1 MTTIALDAMGG
12 DYAPDDIVKGASWI
26 SLDTD
31 INVILVGDEKKI
43 TSRLN
48 ELRHNPENIS
58 VVHAPEVIGMDEKPK
73 DAIEKKPRASVLVAA
88 KLVDDGK
95 AEAIVSAGNTG
106 ACILACSRTFRK
118 IPGISKAAFAAVY
131 PTEIRR
137 GEKDDPFSLILDVGA
152 TISVTAQDLV
162 SFAIMGSAYAA
173 RISKNPKPRVA
184 LLSNGTEEMK
194 GTDEIVEAYKL
205 LKNYQKIQF
214 IGNIEGVDIPKGT
227 ADVVVCSGFSGNLVI
242 KMLEGV
248 SETVMRLAKYAY
260 KKRMLW
266 KLGLFMLQ
274 GAIKQV
280 KDITDW
286 EQYGG
291 APLLGFEKL
300 FIKAHG
306 RSRARATSNAIKV
319 AAKAV
324 RGGLIQEI
332 SSSIKDFSF

>member
-12 DYAPDDIVKGASWI
+12 DYAPDDIVKGAAWI

-43 TSRLN
+43 TERLS
-48 ELRHNPENIS
+48 ELKHNPENLS
-58 VVHAPEVIGMDEKPK
+58 VVHTSQFIGMDEKPK
-73 DAIEKKPRASVLVAA
+73 EAIEQKPEASILVAA
-88 KLVDDGK
+88 RLVADGK
-95 AEAIVSAGNTG
+95 ADALVSAGNTG
-106 ACILACSRTFRK
+106 ACILACSKTFRK
-118 IPGISKAAFAAVY
+118 IPGISKSAFAAVY

-152 TISVTAQDLV
+152 TISVNARDLV
-162 SFAIMGSAYAA
+162 SFAVMGSAYAQ
-173 RISKNPKPRVA
+173 RISKNPRPKVA

-194 GTDEIVEAYKL
+194 GTDEIVEAYKI
-205 LKNYQKIQF
+205 LKNYPKINF
-214 IGNIEGVDIPKGT
+214 IGNIEGIDIPKGT
-227 ADVVVCSGFSGNLVI
+227 ADVVVCSGFSGNLVL

-260 KKRMLW
+260 KKKFLW

-291 APLLGFEKL
+291 APLLGFDKL

-332 SSSIKDFSF
+332 SSSIRDFSF